1 LSAAPILRHA
11 ILAAA
16 FRRNLAAD
24 ATGFDPALL
33 LGVSYREI
41 NYPTYARIQR
51 VIQTPTQTQLCA
63 HLDADCLRSP
73 FKPVTSRDGLLVVRR
88 HPYYDV
94 ELHTCN
100 TFTGQ
105 VTHLPSTVFPNVR
118 LHVVLSVGDAGR
130 SFELLVADMN
140 VRSYQTFSSK
150 ENKWSDIRQVRRLVP
165 HPNQHCD
172 FYCSAVIGR
181 TVYWPCRVNY
191 MQDWDKILAL
201 DADAGDATVMELP
214 PGCSS
219 NRLLLAQVRGQLCVL
234 VQEES
239 RRIAMWTLASSVAG
253 TWSWS
258 RQVVITNMEIERQA
272 GLGTSMY
279 LLGRFGER
287 SGVLILNVVLKLSN
301 QTYRSP
307 RYLIRLDL
315 GTKDETPVVTC
326 IATRGSEVYLE
337 DLFLHEIDLNSLL
350 QSMKLF

>member
-1 LSAAPILRHA
+1 
-11 ILAAA
+11 
-16 FRRNLAAD
+16 
-24 ATGFDPALL
+24 
-33 LGVSYREI
+33 
-41 NYPTYARIQR
+41 
-51 VIQTPTQTQLCA
+51 
-63 HLDADCLRSP
+63 
-73 FKPVTSRDGLLVVRR
+73 
-88 HPYYDV
+88 
-94 ELHTCN
+94 
-100 TFTGQ
+100 
-105 VTHLPSTVFPNVR
+105 
-118 LHVVLSVGDAGR
+118 VLSVGDAGR

>member
-1 LSAAPILRHA
+1 VAS
-11 ILAAA
+11 
-16 FRRNLAAD
+16 
-24 ATGFDPALL
+24 G
-33 LGVSYREI
+33 
-41 NYPTYARIQR
+41 
-51 VIQTPTQTQLCA
+51 
-63 HLDADCLRSP
+63 
-73 FKPVTSRDGLLVVRR
+73 DGLLVFRR
-88 HPYYDV
+88 RFYYEIQLRTCDV
-94 ELHTCN
+94 
-100 TFTGQ
+100 FTGH
-105 VTHLPSTVFPNVR
+105 VTHLPPSTFPNASFR
-118 LHVVLSVGDAGR
+118 DHHVVLCSVDDAGR

-140 VRSYQTFSSK
+140 IWSYWTFSSK
-150 ENKWSDIRQVRRLVP
+150 ENIWSDIRQVRLRRLVP
-165 HPNQHCD
+165 HSNQQCGS
-172 FYCSAVIGR
+172 YCSAVIGR

-191 MQDWDKILAL
+191 MQDWDQILAL

-234 VQEES
+234 VQEER

>member
-1 LSAAPILRHA
+1 MNNSTMSPKRCKCSWPSPESLPVDLLLEIVARADFTTLVRCAATGKILRHA
-11 ILAAA
+11 ILATA

-24 ATGFDPALL
+24 ATGFDPTLL

-41 NYPTYARIQR
+41 NYPTYARTQR
-51 VIQTPTQTQLCA
+51 VIQTPMQTQFRA
-63 HLDADCLRSP
+63 HLDADCLRTP

-94 ELHTCN
+94 ELRTCDA
-100 TFTGQ
+100 FTAKSPIS
-105 VTHLPSTVFPNVR
+105 HPPSFPTR
-118 LHVVLSVGDAGR
+118 GSMSCSVSAM
-130 SFELLVADMN
+130 LA
-140 VRSYQTFSSK
+140 
-150 ENKWSDIRQVRRLVP
+150 
-165 HPNQHCD
+165 HCD
-172 FYCSAVIGR
+172 YYCSAVIGR
-181 TVYWPCRVNY
+181 TVHWPCRVNY
-191 MQDWDKILAL
+191 MQDWDQILAL

-214 PGCSS
+214 SGCSS

-239 RRIAMWTLASSVAG
+239 RGIAMWTLAPSVAG
-253 TWSWS
+253 TWS
-258 RQVVITNMEIERQA
+258 RQVVISNMEIERQA

-287 SGVLILNVVLKLSN
+287 SGVLILNVVLRLSN

-315 GTKDETPVVTC
+315 GTKEETPVVTC
-326 IATRGSEVYLE
+326 LATRGSEVYLE

-350 QSMKLF
+350 QSMKHF